1 MFHRHFGKCFAD
13 MFQIR
18 FPVLSSMQKR
28 EKRVLLNKDLL
39 SPLILPY
46 LSAGSYPGLARL
58 KACALCLVSL
68 RSIASG
74 NSDMLRHAESILV
87 VNAVLCL
94 AGYSQLAL
102 RGLKHV
108 LKHLSL
114 VLVEAGAA
122 GIALLSGRLSLYCDR
137 ISAAAVLGVVHI
149 LLHCSQV
156 VSSQKS
162 SFIRPCPDSG
172 RSGFL
177 VQDYY
182 AII

>member
-137 ISAAAVLGVVHI
+137 VSAAAVLSVVYTSCYI
-149 LLHCSQV
+149 AV
-156 VSSQKS
+156 KS
-162 SFIRPCPDSG
+162 CHRKSPPLSG
-172 RSGFL
+172 PVLIQAGAVFL
-177 VQDYY
+177 FR
-182 AII
+182 IIMR

>member
-46 LSAGSYPGLARL
+46 LS
-58 KACALCLVSL
+58 
-68 RSIASG
+68 
-74 NSDMLRHAESILV
+74 
-87 VNAVLCL
+87 

-137 ISAAAVLGVVHI
+137 ISAAAVLGVVYTSCYI
-149 LLHCSQV
+149 AV
-156 VSSQKS
+156 KS
-162 SFIRPCPDSG
+162 CHRKSPPLSG
-172 RSGFL
+172 PVLIQAGAVFL
-177 VQDYY
+177 FR
-182 AII
+182 IIMR